1 MENNDYM
8 LQQEKLM
15 KNIPTRDSVSTLEGT
30 PLKKLGEIDYSL
42 EIPKYEISLH
52 KPNKDIV
59 NWISEA
65 FDIIYNEKANA
76 INELSFKI
84 PTKLEVDHAIVDNPH
99 IDEIKH
105 RYLFKL
111 KRGRFFEYFL
121 FLNENKNHE
130 SFDYVDYKAYSL
142 GIELADKPIRKLSLE
157 SAKLDEMASELLKDT
172 LWRVGY
178 IDEEFLMKGKDRSFE
193 LLSGQ
198 ALQGLFETSKIYN
211 CLLQFN
217 TDKRTI
223 DFIKPQ
229 DLGKDNGMV
238 FTPEKHINRLQQQ
251 ASSEKVVTRLYAYGK
266 ETLDISG
273 VTPNGQPYLEDYS
286 YYMYPYEED
295 SSGKVI
301 QSSYYMTDGL
311 VKALKRYD
319 KKVSDSAD
327 EFKRLKSLYNMQV
340 DLITDQ
346 EQILAD
352 YKIELRL
359 AWDSLDVSNK
369 DEKSGTP
376 EHDELIRKKREWERR
391 VAQQEAHLVSLKGQ
405 LEQTEQE
412 LDDLY
417 ASLKLT
423 NNLTPEEYRE
433 LNPYIIG
440 EIYTN
445 DAIEEDEDL
454 LEEAKKV
461 FEKIKQPK
469 ITLSLSI
476 EDFMSNIEFQH
487 EWQELGLGDTIRVV
501 HEDMNINSTAIITE
515 INHNHENNSV
525 SLRIENEKAMKDSDE
540 YLNML
545 QSSIITGD
553 KVDLNKWEWDLSR
566 ENNGLVNQIIH
577 NAWDAT
583 KQRVEAGYLQEIEIS
598 ERGIIARS
606 PDTPK
611 DLVIIQAGLIALS
624 RDGGETWKTAITPE
638 GIVAERLFGRIIAGE
653 RLIIEDADG
662 VWITEGSTTTIYKR
676 DPNNPNIK
684 YDYMKIGRLDDNC
697 YGIKSYD
704 DVVKVEVSSCEGFA
718 ISKWDLEKDDWSKTF
733 WVDPKDGTLYAKN
746 LVAEGL
752 KIVNSIGDVILDAEK
767 DFMDLGALQ
776 NILAD
781 LVITPMEKIELAK
794 MLFEHYEIFREC
806 YDITQDYYYSK
817 RDTVYDF
824 DGAYDTE
831 KKSFDILKEPQNN
844 NEKFYLGSMYG
855 VTESMQEYLN
865 AIEPYIS
872 IEKKPELRPDSE
884 KHSVID
890 LLPKPTVATDF
901 RPSSINI
908 EFGTEL
914 MRKNTE
920 VSIEERKHLI
930 NRINNY
936 LESVKWFR
944 KQLEDMVFYSGLQ
957 MGEYY
962 NNVVVDNHG
971 FIAVRNDGMYRAFL
985 NATHGLAL
993 QRWENGRWVSKLYAT
1008 LGHPDWEDGTLYAEG
1023 LVTKNLRI
1031 VDGELGEKIVF
1042 DHNDGI
1048 TIYGNNGEVIRLN
1061 GNVGINIH
1069 VDGEKRFWVGTDGY
1083 IYAKKMHIMGDDTE
1097 EMIKDVDGSYVSDL
1111 TVNRLKT
1118 LNSNMPQD
1126 YVHIQD
1132 NFLAMKTNRGG
1143 AEVTKFYLTVMGT
1156 GADAYPHM
1164 TWGSGGVGGATSNVA
1179 HEYKDGTGYYLNYTN
1194 TSNSKSGLNLVQ
1206 NAGDMKHYYAF
1217 SDKGMTMEANRTQG
1231 DKTSISMADFIQL
1244 KSTQGTLKLSK
1255 DKFEIQIGSSYFF
1268 MDSNSIKIKSPRL
1281 DLDN

>member
-1 MENNDYM
+1 M

-59 NWISEA
+59 NWIGEA
-65 FDIIYNEKANA
+65 FDIVYNEKANA

-178 IDEEFLMKGKDRSFE
+178 IDSEFLMKGKDRSFE
-193 LLSGQ
+193 LLTGQ

-238 FTPEKHINRLQQQ
+238 FTPEKHIDRLQQQ
-251 ASSEKVVTRLYAYGK
+251 SSSEKVVTRLYAYGK

-301 QSSYYMTDGL
+301 QSSYYMADDL

-391 VAQQEAHLVSLKGQ
+391 VAQQETHLASLKGQ
-405 LEQTEQE
+405 LEQTEKE

-423 NNLTPEEYRE
+423 NNLTPAEYQE

-501 HEDMNINSTAIITE
+501 HEGLEINSTAIITE

-540 YLNML
+540 YLNIL

-733 WVDPKDGTLYAKN
+733 WVDPRDGTLYAKN
-746 LVAEGL
+746 MVTEGL

-776 NILAD
+776 NILSD
-781 LVITPMEKIELAK
+781 LVITPMEKIELTK
-794 MLFEHYEIFREC
+794 MMYRIHEEFFTRYI
-806 YDITQDYYYSK
+806 IAQDYYYSQ
-817 RDTVYDF
+817 RNTVYDF
-824 DGAYDTE
+824 EGEY
-831 KKSFDILKEPQNN
+831 KVGKGFDIIKSKNDI
-844 NEKFYLGSMYG
+844 EKGDKILGRYDFLILYYSFLL
-855 VTESMQEYLN
+855 EE
-865 AIEPYIS
+865 IEPYLSFEDGKPPQIYPDES
-872 IEKKPELRPDSE
+872 IHDIIAWSGGTAILAS
-884 KHSVID
+884 
-890 LLPKPTVATDF
+890 DF
-901 RPSSINI
+901 VPQNI
-908 EFGTEL
+908 RFQFGTEL
-914 MRKNTE
+914 MRKNSE
-920 VSIEERKHLI
+920 VTLEER
-930 NRINNY
+930 RI
-936 LESVKWFR
+936 LTKRFSDVWEELR
-944 KQLEDMVFYSGLQ
+944 KFDKEMEDMIFYSGLQ

-962 NNVVVDNHG
+962 NNVIVDDHG

-993 QRWENGRWVSKLYAT
+993 QRWEDGRWVSKLYAT

-1118 LNSNMPQD
+1118 LNSNVPQD

-1132 NFLAMKTNRGG
+1132 NFFAMKTNRGG
-1143 AEVTKFYLTVMGT
+1143 VEVTKFYLTVQGT

-1164 TWGSGGVGGATSNVA
+1164 TWGSGGAGGVTSNVA

-1231 DKTSISMADFIQL
+1231 DKTSITMADYIQL
-1244 KSTQGTLKLSK
+1244 KSTQGTLKLGK
-1255 DKFEIQIGSSYFF
+1255 DKFEIQIGSSYFS
-1268 MDSNSIKIKSPRL
+1268 MDANSVKIKSPRL

>member
-1 MENNDYM
+1 M

-59 NWISEA
+59 NWIGEA
-65 FDIIYNEKANA
+65 FDIVYNEKANA

-84 PTKLEVDHAIVDNPH
+84 PTKLEVDHAIVNNPH

-178 IDEEFLMKGKDRSFE
+178 IDSEFLMKGKDRSFE
-193 LLSGQ
+193 LLTGQ

-229 DLGKDNGMV
+229 DLGKDNGMI

-295 SSGKVI
+295 SSGNVI

-319 KKVSDSAD
+319 KKVLDNAD

-391 VAQQEAHLVSLKGQ
+391 VAQQETHLVSLKGQ
-405 LEQTEQE
+405 LEQTEKE
-412 LDDLY
+412 LDALY

-423 NNLTPEEYRE
+423 NNLTHSEYQE

-501 HEDMNINSTAIITE
+501 HEDLNINSTAIITE

-746 LVAEGL
+746 MVTEGL

-767 DFMDLGALQ
+767 DFMDWGALDK
-776 NILAD
+776 ILSD
-781 LVITPMEKIELAK
+781 LVITPMEKIELSK
-794 MLFEHYEIFREC
+794 MVTELHGEFLSRYLKAQEYF
-806 YDITQDYYYSK
+806 YSL
-817 RDTVYDF
+817 RNTVYDY
-824 DGAYDTE
+824 DGAYNTE
-831 KKSFDILKEPQNN
+831 KKSFEVHSPKESGEVYLSEFYAVSHTYEVYLEGIKEYLSFNINSTDIL
-844 NEKFYLGSMYG
+844 
-855 VTESMQEYLN
+855 
-865 AIEPYIS
+865 
-872 IEKKPELRPDSE
+872 
-884 KHSVID
+884 
-890 LLPKPTVATDF
+890 PTVGVHDIIDPKGTLATDF
-901 RPSSINI
+901 VPPSII
-908 EFGTEL
+908 FEFGTEL
-914 MRKNTE
+914 MRTNSKLTQ
-920 VSIEERKHLI
+920 EERRLLVW
-930 NRINNY
+930 R
-936 LESVKWFR
+936 FR
-944 KQLEDMVFYSGLQ
+944 LVVEAIARFDKAMEDMIFYSGLQ

-962 NNVVVDNHG
+962 NNVIVDDHG

-993 QRWENGRWVSKLYAT
+993 QRWENGKWVSKLYAT

-1097 EMIKDVDGSYVSDL
+1097 DMIKDVDGSYVSDL

-1118 LNSNMPQD
+1118 LNSNVPQD

-1132 NFLAMKTNRGG
+1132 NFFAMKTNRGG
-1143 AEVTKFYLTVMGT
+1143 VEVTKFYLTVQGT

-1164 TWGSGGVGGATSNVA
+1164 TWGSGGAGGATSNVA

-1231 DKTSISMADFIQL
+1231 DKTSITMADYIQL
-1244 KSTQGTLKLSK
+1244 KSTQGTLKLGK
-1255 DKFEIQIGSSYFF
+1255 DKFEIQIGNSYFS
-1268 MDSNSIKIKSPRL
+1268 MDANSVKIKSPRL

>member
-1 MENNDYM
+1 MNTEEYM
-8 LQQEKLM
+8 LKKEKLL
-15 KNIPTRDSVSTLEGT
+15 KSVKTRTNVT

-42 EIPKYEISLH
+42 EAPKYEIGLY
-52 KPNKDIV
+52 KPNKEIV

-65 FDIIYNEKANA
+65 YDIVYNEKANA

-84 PTKLEVDHAIVDNPH
+84 PSKVELDHVLIDNPH
-99 IDEIKH
+99 IEQIKH

-111 KRGRFFEYFL
+111 KRDRFFEYFL
-121 FLNENKNHE
+121 FLNENKSHDR
-130 SFDYVDYKAYSL
+130 FDYVEYKAFSL
-142 GIELADKPIRKLSLE
+142 GIELSDKPIRKLELE
-157 SAKLDEMASELLKDT
+157 SAKLDVMVKELLEDT
-172 LWRVGY
+172 LWSIGY

-198 ALQGLFETSKIYN
+198 ALQGLFEVSKIYN

-238 FTPEKHINRLQQQ
+238 FRPEKHINRLQQQ

-266 ETLDISG
+266 DTLDISG
-273 VTPNGQPYLEDYS
+273 ITPNGQPYIEDYS
-286 YYMYPYEED
+286 YYMFPYEEN
-295 SSGKVI
+295 SQGQVL
-301 QSSYYMTDGL
+301 QSSYYMSDGL
-311 VKALKRYD
+311 VKSLKRYE
-319 KKVSDSAD
+319 KKVADNAD
-327 EFKRLKSLYNMQV
+327 EFKRLKALKNVQM
-340 DLITDQ
+340 DIITDQ
-346 EQILAD
+346 EQILSD
-352 YKIELRL
+352 YNIELRL
-359 AWDSLDVSNK
+359 AWDRLDVSNK
-369 DEKSGTP
+369 DEQSETP
-376 EHDELIRKKREWERR
+376 EHEELIMKKRQWEAR
-391 VAQQEAHLVSLKGQ
+391 VANQESHLVALKGQ
-405 LEQTEQE
+405 LEQIEHDIQTLANS
-412 LDDLY
+412 LDIT
-417 ASLKLT
+417 K
-423 NNLTPEEYRE
+423 NLTIDEYKE

-445 DAIEEDEDL
+445 DAIEDEEDL

-461 FEKIKQPK
+461 FKKVKQPK
-469 ITLSLSI
+469 ITLSLGI

-501 HEDMNINSTAIITE
+501 HEGLQINTTAIITE
-515 INHNHENNSV
+515 INHNHENRDV

-540 YLNML
+540 YLSML

-553 KVDLNKWEWDLSR
+553 KVDLNRWEWDLSR

-583 KQRVEAGYLQEIEIS
+583 KQRIEAGYLQEIEIS

-697 YGIKSYD
+697 YGIRSYD

-746 LVAEGL
+746 MVTEGL

-767 DFMDLGALQ
+767 DFMDWGALDK
-776 NILAD
+776 ILSD
-781 LVITPMEKIELAK
+781 LVITPMEKIELSK
-794 MLFEHYEIFREC
+794 MVTELHGEFLSRYLKAQEYF
-806 YDITQDYYYSK
+806 YSL
-817 RDTVYDF
+817 RNTVYDY
-824 DGAYDTE
+824 DGAYNTE
-831 KKSFDILKEPQNN
+831 KKSFEVHSPKESGEVYLSEFYAVSHAYEVYLELIKEYLSFNISSSDILPIV
-844 NEKFYLGSMYG
+844 G
-855 VTESMQEYLN
+855 VHD
-865 AIEPYIS
+865 I
-872 IEKKPELRPDSE
+872 
-884 KHSVID
+884 ID
-890 LLPKPTVATDF
+890 PRGTLATDF
-901 RPSSINI
+901 VPPSII
-908 EFGTEL
+908 FEFGTEL
-914 MRKNTE
+914 MRTNSKLNQ
-920 VSIEERKHLI
+920 EERRLLVWRF
-930 NRINNY
+930 RIVV
-936 LESVKWFR
+936 EAIAKFD
-944 KQLEDMVFYSGLQ
+944 KAMEDMIFYSGLQ

-962 NNVVVDNHG
+962 NNVIVDDHG

-993 QRWENGRWVSKLYAT
+993 QRWEDGRWVSKLYAT

-1164 TWGSGGVGGATSNVA
+1164 TWGSGGAGGATSNVA

-1194 TSNSKSGLNLVQ
+1194 TANNKSGLNLIQ
-1206 NAGDMKHYYAF
+1206 NAGDMKQYYAF
-1217 SDKGMTMEANRTQG
+1217 SDKGMTMEANRAQG

-1268 MDSNSIKIKSPRL
+1268 MDSSSIKIKSPRL

>member
-1 MENNDYM
+1 MNTEEYM
-8 LQQEKLM
+8 LKKEKLL
-15 KNIPTRDSVSTLEGT
+15 KSVKTRTNVT

-42 EIPKYEISLH
+42 EAPKYEIGLY
-52 KPNKDIV
+52 KPNKEIV

-65 FDIIYNEKANA
+65 YDIVYNEKANA

-84 PTKLEVDHAIVDNPH
+84 SSKVELDHVLIDNPH
-99 IDEIKH
+99 IEQIKH

-111 KRGRFFEYFL
+111 KRDRFFEYFL
-121 FLNENKNHE
+121 FLNENKSHDR
-130 SFDYVDYKAYSL
+130 FDYVEYKAFSL
-142 GIELADKPIRKLSLE
+142 GIELSDKPIRKLELE
-157 SAKLDEMASELLKDT
+157 SAKLDIMVKELLEDT
-172 LWRVGY
+172 LWSIGY

-198 ALQGLFETSKIYN
+198 ALQGLFEVSKIYN

-238 FTPEKHINRLQQQ
+238 FRPEKHINRLQQQ

-266 ETLDISG
+266 DTLDISG
-273 VTPNGQPYLEDYS
+273 ITPNGQPYIEDYS
-286 YYMYPYEED
+286 YYMFPYDEN
-295 SSGKVI
+295 SQGQVL
-301 QSSYYMTDGL
+301 QSSYYMSDGL
-311 VKALKRYD
+311 VKSLKNYE
-319 KKVSDSAD
+319 KKVADNAD
-327 EFKRLKSLYNMQV
+327 EFKRLKALKNAQM
-340 DLITDQ
+340 DIITNQ
-346 EQILAD
+346 EQILSD
-352 YKIELRL
+352 YNIELRL
-359 AWDSLDVSNK
+359 AWDRLDVSNK
-369 DEKSGTP
+369 DEQSETP
-376 EHDELIRKKREWERR
+376 EHEELIIKKRQWEAR
-391 VAQQEAHLVSLKGQ
+391 VANQESHLVALKGQ
-405 LEQTEQE
+405 LEQIEHDIQTLANS
-412 LDDLY
+412 LDIT
-417 ASLKLT
+417 K
-423 NNLTPEEYRE
+423 NLTIDEYKE

-445 DAIEEDEDL
+445 DAIEDEEDL

-461 FEKIKQPK
+461 FKKVKQPK
-469 ITLSLSI
+469 ITLSLGI

-501 HEDMNINSTAIITE
+501 HEGLQINTTAIITE
-515 INHNHENNSV
+515 INHNHENRDV

-540 YLNML
+540 YLSML

-553 KVDLNKWEWDLSR
+553 KVDLNRWEWDLSR

-583 KQRVEAGYLQEIEIS
+583 KQRIEAGYLQEIEIS

-676 DPNNPNIK
+676 DPNDPNIK

-697 YGIKSYD
+697 YGIRSYD

-733 WVDPKDGTLYAKN
+733 WVDPRDGTLYAKN

-794 MLFEHYEIFREC
+794 MLLEHYEVFREC
-806 YDITQDYYYSK
+806 YITSQDYYYSQ

-824 DGAYDTE
+824 DGAYDTN
-831 KKSFDILKEPQNN
+831 KNSFDVLQKPQGNKN
-844 NEKFYLGSMYG
+844 KFYLGRMYN
-855 VTESMQEYLN
+855 VTEDMQKYLE

-872 IEKKPELRPDSE
+872 LVKMPELRPDPS
-884 KHSVID
+884 KHNIID
-890 LLPKPTVATDF
+890 LLPKPTIATDF
-901 RPSSINI
+901 APVSIQV
-908 EFGTEL
+908 EFDTEL
-914 MRKNTE
+914 MRQNSE
-920 VSIEERKHLI
+920 ISIEERKNLTY
-930 NRINNY
+930 RIRNFVS
-936 LESVKWFR
+936 SVKEFR
-944 KQLEDMVFYSGLQ
+944 KQLEDILFYSGLQ

-962 NNVVVDNHG
+962 NNVIVDDHG

-993 QRWENGRWVSKLYAT
+993 QRWEDGRWVSKLYAT

-1069 VDGEKRFWVGTDGY
+1069 VNGEKRFWVGTDGY

-1097 EMIKDVDGSYVSDL
+1097 EMIKDVDGSYISDL

-1132 NFLAMKTNRGG
+1132 NFFAMKTNRGG
-1143 AEVTKFYLTVMGT
+1143 VEVTKFHLTVQGT

-1164 TWGSGGVGGATSNVA
+1164 TWGAGGAGGATSNVA
-1179 HEYKDGTGYYLNYTN
+1179 YEYKNSAGYFLSYVNGA
-1194 TSNSKSGLNLVQ
+1194 NSESGLNLVQ
-1206 NAGDMKHYYAF
+1206 NAGEMKHYYAF
-1217 SDKGMTMEANRTQG
+1217 SGKGMTMEANRTQG
-1231 DKTSISMADFIQL
+1231 DKTSISMADYIQL